1 LLERERALQQK
12 INEEEL
18 KRVRAPRNNSNQD
31 QVKAIEKTL
40 RDLFRD
46 YNAVQSEIQARS
58 PRYAALVQPES
69 FTLEQIQQ
77 QVLDEKTML
86 LEYALGPERSY
97 LWVVTQSELKSFELP
112 KREVIEAAAR
122 RVYDLMTVSHKTEAS
137 RSAESALVELS
148 RMILSPAADLLKKE
162 RVVIVADGALEYIPF
177 GALPVI
183 STTVPTPRM
192 STRAFD
198 SYEPLIVQHEVVNL
212 PSASVLAVLRRE
224 ERKREYTSELAVLAD
239 AVFQSDDTRFKQ
251 VDGSSAH
258 VSPMRAN
265 NDPIRETNDLLRSAG
280 EVGTLK
286 FSRLPFSR
294 READAIVARV
304 GKARSLKALDFAA
317 SRETVFDSKLGQYRI
332 LHFATHGLLN
342 SKHPSLSGIVLSL
355 YDKEGR
361 QVDGFLRAHE
371 IYNLNLNA
379 ELVVLSACRSALGK
393 EIRGEGL
400 VGLTRGFMYAGTPS
414 VVASLW
420 DVRDEATAELMSRF
434 YERMFE
440 KRMRPAAALRAAQV
454 SMLKEK
460 RWVQPYY
467 WAAFTLQGEWR

>member
-1 LLERERALQQK
+1 
-12 INEEEL
+12 
-18 KRVRAPRNNSNQD
+18 
-31 QVKAIEKTL
+31 
-40 RDLFRD
+40 
-46 YNAVQSEIQARS
+46 
-58 PRYAALVQPES
+58 
-69 FTLEQIQQ
+69 
-77 QVLDEKTML
+77 
-86 LEYALGPERSY
+86 
-97 LWVVTQSELKSFELP
+97 
-112 KREVIEAAAR
+112 
-122 RVYDLMTVSHKTEAS
+122 
-137 RSAESALVELS
+137 
-148 RMILSPAADLLKKE
+148 
-162 RVVIVADGALEYIPF
+162 
-177 GALPVI
+177 
-183 STTVPTPRM
+183 M

-198 SYEPLIVQHEVVNL
+198 SYEPLIVHHEVVNL